1 MFAPAAR
8 LPPRWRGAARLSV
21 LLRAPMRVVGVAEDV
36 RFASIFDDPPPV
48 AYVPAAQHPGH
59 RLLLLVRG
67 REGRAVPE
75 VTLRAMGEAIDARV
89 PLYTRAVSELIDA
102 QTRPQRVASAWI
114 RWSALT

>member
-1 MFAPAAR
+1 
-8 LPPRWRGAARLSV
+8 
-21 LLRAPMRVVGVAEDV
+21 
-36 RFASIFDDPPPV
+36 
-48 AYVPAAQHPGH
+48 
-59 RLLLLVRG
+59 G

-114 RWSALT
+114 GAFGVIALLLAAVGLYGVVAQGVVQRTRELAVRSALGATPAGPGPLGSSARSAIGAAR